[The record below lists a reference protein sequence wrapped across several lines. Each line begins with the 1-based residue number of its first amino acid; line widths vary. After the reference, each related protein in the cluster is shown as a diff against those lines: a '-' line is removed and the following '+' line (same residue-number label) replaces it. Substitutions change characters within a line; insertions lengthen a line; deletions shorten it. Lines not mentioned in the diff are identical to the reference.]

1 MTGLARSF
9 IPACQAAPKSTVS
22 LVPAQDSSPAS
33 VAADSTRSQSLV
45 PA

>member
-1 MTGLARSF
+1 MTGLSGSL
-9 IPACQAAPKSTVS
+9 IPARPAAKKSTVP
-22 LVPAQDSSPAS
+22 LAPAQDSSPAS